1 VTLLSEQDRQTVSNR
16 LAGITNP
23 VRILFFTQTFDAP
36 DTALIAKQ
44 VLDEVV
50 GMNERISLEEVNFI
64 LEKERAA
71 QYGIDRIPAI
81 VLLRGDE
88 DTRIR
93 FLGAPA
99 GYEFAAL
106 IEALILA
113 GTGESGLTAESKAL
127 IAAHVTAATE
137 ILVFVTPTCP
147 HCPRA
152 VTLGH
157 RMAVESPFILAS
169 SVDAAE
175 FIDLSQRYQV
185 TGVPKTVINGSG
197 TGVEML
203 GALPERVFVR
213 TAVGAPEPPDASDPA
228 GQSSPS

>member
-1 VTLLSEQDRQTVSNR
+1 MALLSEQDRQTVSNR
-16 LAGITNP
+16 LAEVTSP
-23 VRILFFTQTFDAP
+23 VRILFFTQTFAAP
-36 DTALIAKQ
+36 DSVLVAKQ
-44 VLDEVV
+44 VLDEVA
-50 GMNERISLEEVNFI
+50 GLSDQIAIEEVNFI

-71 QYGIDRIPAI
+71 QYGIDRIPAV

-99 GYEFAAL
+99 GYEFVSL
-106 IEALILA
+106 IEALIMA
-113 GTGESGLTAESKAL
+113 GTGESGLTPESKAL

-157 RMAVESPFILAS
+157 RMAVESPFIRAA

-185 TGVPKTVINGSG
+185 TGVPKTVVSGSG
-197 TGVEML
+197 AGVEML
-203 GALPERVFVR
+203 GALPEGAFVR
-213 TAVGAPEPPDASDPA
+213 TAVGAPEPPLPPA
-228 GQSSPS
+228 QSSPS